1 MIVDLLRN
9 DIGKVCKGGSVK
21 ILERKTLESYRNVFY
36 PVSTIEGII
45 EDNKALI
52 LNAAGSISE
61 TNTRNILIIKEVT
74 VLVTNSLIG
83 AVRVCLDTFLHPLI
97 RNSVSTQ
104 D

>member
-21 ILERKTLESYRNVFY
+21 ILERKTLESYRNVFH

-83 AVRVCLDTFLHPLI
+83 AVRVCNKYSYYF
-97 RNSVSTQ
+97 NN
-104 D
+104 